1 MEAIKLFQ
9 TALNYKGRIFR
20 DGESKRHMKEM
31 SFPQLKIYTFSLLEK
46 ISCQLCGWL
55 FCI

>member
-20 DGESKRHMKEM
+20 DGEGKRHMKEM
-31 SFPQLKIYTFSLLEK
+31 SFPQLKIYTFPLLEK